1 MFKIHVC
8 IHIKVE
14 GRGGFEGGVNRWT
27 MVLVE
32 GPVCSEASYSN
43 RRGSASGAVDGL
55 QNAALPPPGLRVPL
69 WIKKKKQPTEAT
81 AHGSAEGTYREL
93 SSVSH
98 STESLI
104 WFKDTGRGK
113 GGNS

>member
-1 MFKIHVC
+1 MC
-8 IHIKVE
+8 
-14 GRGGFEGGVNRWT
+14 
-27 MVLVE
+27 L
-32 GPVCSEASYSN
+32 EASYSN

-69 WIKKKKQPTEAT
+69 WIKKKKT
-81 AHGSAEGTYREL
+81 HGRAEETYREL

-104 WFKDTGRGK
+104 WFKDTVRGK
-113 GGNS
+113 RGGNLEG

>member
-1 MFKIHVC
+1 MI
-8 IHIKVE
+8 
-14 GRGGFEGGVNRWT
+14 RWT
-27 MVLVE
+27 MMLVV
-32 GPVCSEASYSN
+32 GPECLEASYSN

-69 WIKKKKQPTEAT
+69 WIKKTEAT
-81 AHGSAEGTYREL
+81 AHGSAEETYREL

-104 WFKDTGRGK
+104 WFKDTT
-113 GGNS
+113 

>member
-1 MFKIHVC
+1 MI
-8 IHIKVE
+8 
-14 GRGGFEGGVNRWT
+14 RGT
-27 MVLVE
+27 MMLVE
-32 GPVCSEASYSN
+32 GPECLEVSYSN

-69 WIKKKKQPTEAT
+69 WIKKTEAT
-81 AHGSAEGTYREL
+81 AHGSAEETYREL

-104 WFKDTGRGK
+104 WFKDTVQGKRG
-113 GGNS
+113 GILRAS